1 LYRVQASKWV
11 SVKTDFVAK
20 FYKKILIELKD
31 AKKKKE
37 TDPAVFYIARNFV

>member
-37 TDPAVFYIARNFV
+37 TDLLICKIITYL